1 MYKMTLAEWQRTP
14 KHREQLLYN
23 CSEFDRL
30 NDEWVPFSIG
40 MNWEIINYRGS
51 LEEIQIGPH
60 THTALCA
67 LGGTSDSR
75 RRPTGINRS
84 FIMQNLENNG
94 IKNTII
100 PHSSYIRLLPHYKF
114 VVSPEGNGIDC
125 HRHYEALMA
134 GSIPIVERYNGMV
147 EKYGNCPI
155 LYTEDYSEITSE
167 YLNEKYEEMLHKI
180 WDFSKLCL
188 DAFDPA
194 TQAQIKANGNYWAM
208 RTAGRPW
215 YT

>member
-1 MYKMTLAEWQRTP
+1 MYQMTLAEWQRTL
-14 KHREQLLYN
+14 KGREQLMYN
-23 CSEFDRL
+23 CSEFYRL

-40 MNWEIINYRGS
+40 MNWQIINYNGS

-60 THTALCA
+60 NYTVLCA
-67 LGGTSDSR
+67 LGGTSDSI
-75 RRPTGINRS
+75 RRPNGVNRS
-84 FIMQNLENNG
+84 FIMQTLESNG

-100 PHSSYIRLLPHYKF
+100 PHPSYIRLLPHYKF

-134 GSIPIVERYNGMV
+134 GCIPIVERHTGIF

-155 LYTEDYSEITSE
+155 LYTDDYSEITSE
-167 YLNEKYEEMLHKI
+167 YLNNKYEEMLHKS

-188 DAFDPA
+188 DTFDPE

-215 YT
+215 YI